1 MLFSVVQCLTT
12 HPELPPGISVTL
24 YHNAYVTSEG
34 YLGFRHIK
42 ESCNCF
48 CPVFLNTYWTV
59 INFMLI
65 FALVRVYTQQFNS
78 NPEFMMKN
86 IFTAYRG
93 NRTPER
99 SMVTTLGKTFS
110 IEPVTQTSIQLA
122 VNSLN

>member
-1 MLFSVVQCLTT
+1 
-12 HPELPPGISVTL
+12 
-24 YHNAYVTSEG
+24 
-34 YLGFRHIK
+34 
-42 ESCNCF
+42 
-48 CPVFLNTYWTV
+48 
-59 INFMLI
+59 
-65 FALVRVYTQQFNS
+65 
-78 NPEFMMKN
+78 MMKN